1 MPIWACDLH
10 IKIKQIQR
18 LTVDEKLITKVAVE
32 SLADKGMHYSSN
44 SAKYLAKIIL
54 SKGTDIQV
62 MDNFF
67 AKASI
72 SLYKSGQ
79 MQNYTHGQGK
89 TYDLVGAAYSEEMFV
104 MAIQKAVGHLPDC
117 VNSN

>member
-1 MPIWACDLH
+1 MPIWACDIN

-32 SLADKGMHYSSN
+32 ALADKGMHYSSS
-44 SAKYLAKIIL
+44 SAKYLAKITL

-62 MDNFF
+62 MDKFF

-72 SLYKSGQ
+72 SLYKAGQ

-89 TYDLVGAAYSEEMFV
+89 TYDLVSPAYTDEMFV